1 MSVQQI
7 IDPTVSSASSQS
19 ASAAAR
25 DASPRAAGVATL
37 DGVRVGVLENTK
49 RNAAQ
54 ILDAVAEELGS
65 RYKLSGVVR
74 RTKKQF
80 AMPFT
85 EEQLEDL
92 RSEVDVVVI
101 GVGDCGSCSAA
112 AVADGIALEEIGIPT
127 AVINTDAFEGNSR
140 AMAKLKGNAEFDFL
154 ITSHPVANLDATEVN
169 DRGRSLVDD
178 VIARLVEAEPA
189 SEIR

>member
-7 IDPTVSSASSQS
+7 IDPTVSSATSSS
-19 ASAAAR
+19 ANADAR
-25 DASPRAAGVATL
+25 ASSPRAAGVATL

-54 ILDAVAEELGS
+54 ILDALAEELGS
-65 RYKLSGVVR
+65 RYELGGVVR

-80 AMPFT
+80 AMPFS
-85 EEQLEDL
+85 EEQLEEL

-112 AVADGIALEEIGIPT
+112 AVADGIALEGIGIPT

-140 AMAKLKGNAEFDFL
+140 AMAKLKGNADFDFL
-154 ITSHPVANLDATEVN
+154 ITSHPVANLDGDGVR

-178 VIARLVEAEPA
+178 VVGRLVEAESA
-189 SEIR
+189 DETR